1 MWTRRRNEDLRL
13 PADSLEIASR
23 YLDVGVM
30 KTTVHAFDRKSRT
43 QKCFPMGI
51 QRFARGFRARLKK
64 GHCTFNGPLRGTEA
78 AAVEDEK
85 HYKEAASI
93 SSEKLHELHETL
105 HGPSV
110 HIQKRGNTW
119 RARIIKD
126 GQYYFGP
133 CRAGKELAESDAKQL
148 LQAAPDAVEE
158 LLQELR
164 GVELVERKVEGFE
177 AVMRLHLQSLL
188 LGNISVMSKTEQKR
202 LQRARQQD
210 EYKTAFEACE
220 LLVKDQQATE
230 MLAQEPDASWLREL
244 GMHLRLESGSR
255 LLGTAGFD
263 ALPAHC
269 GLRNLGNSCWLN
281 ATVQCL
287 FHCPPLQKD
296 LSDSEAD
303 NGPLG
308 RLLRELFQKISSKE
322 WDYVAPF
329 HLLHQIYK
337 TRSALF
343 SPGESADAGDCCELL
358 LSACMSSREVGGGL
372 GNINV
377 SFVLLS
383 IALSALSYI
392 TFLGVKTGPNLEL
405 FRCRHFSYIT
415 FAPNP
420 PRAI

>member
-1 MWTRRRNEDLRL
+1 M
-13 PADSLEIASR
+13 
-23 YLDVGVM
+23 GVE
-30 KTTVHAFDRKSRT
+30 
-43 QKCFPMGI
+43 KCL
-51 QRFARGFRARLKK
+51 RGFRARVKK
-64 GHCTFNGPLRGTEA
+64 GHRTFNGPVRETEA
-78 AAVEDEK
+78 AAVEDE
-85 HYKEAASI
+85 HQYKLAAAV
-93 SSEKLHELHETL
+93 SSEELQELHEAL
-105 HGPSV
+105 HGPSDN
-110 HIQKRGNTW
+110 IQKRGNTW
-119 RARIIKD
+119 RARIMKD
-126 GQYYFGP
+126 RKYHFGP
-133 CRAGKELAESDAKQL
+133 YRTGKELAESDAKQL

-188 LGNISVMSKTEQKR
+188 LGNISGMSKTEQKR
-202 LQRARQQD
+202 LQRARQED

-220 LLVKDQQATE
+220 LLVTDQQATE

-255 LLGTAGFD
+255 PLGTAGFD

-303 NGPLG
+303 KGPLG
-308 RLLRELFQKISSKE
+308 RLLRELFQKMSSKA

-358 LSACMSSREVGGGL
+358 LSTCVSSREVGGGL
-372 GNINV
+372 GNIHV
-377 SFVLLS
+377 SFVLVS

-392 TFLGVKTGPNLEL
+392 TFLGVKTGQDFEL
-405 FRCRHFSYIT
+405 FGCRHFSYIT
-415 FAPNP
+415 FPPNP